1 MDIEDIIQ
9 VIVDGG
15 DVQHMHML
23 SDILDD
29 VLEEIC
35 KYDKEKYKQ
44 YELKLYKM
52 AYGNTFTREMA
63 EEIVSKMRPYAMKWS
78 IEETQQI
85 QSQYGI
91 NDISP
96 ADFFIVLNMAYNDYN
111 NIFNENIE
119 MYVRF
124 VDDFVNDEDAKE
136 DKVFNYFTQIVA
148 D

>member
-1 MDIEDIIQ
+1 MDIEDMVQ
-9 VIVDGG
+9 RIVDSGN
-15 DVQHMHML
+15 VEYMHIL

-29 VLEEIC
+29 TLEEIC
-35 KYDKEKYKQ
+35 KYDKDKYKQ

-63 EEIVSKMRPYAMKWS
+63 EEIVSKMRPYGMKWS

-91 NDISP
+91 NNISP

-111 NIFNENIE
+111 DIFNENIE

-124 VDDFVNDEDAKE
+124 VDDFINDEDAKE
-136 DKVFNYFTQIVA
+136 DKTFIYFTTIPY
-148 D
+148 

>member
-9 VIVDGG
+9 RIVDSGN
-15 DVQHMHML
+15 VEHMHML

-29 VLEEIC
+29 TLEEIC
-35 KYDKEKYKQ
+35 KYDKDKYKQ

-63 EEIVSKMRPYAMKWS
+63 EEIVYKMRPYGMKWS

-91 NDISP
+91 NNISP

-111 NIFNENIE
+111 DIFNENIE
-119 MYVRF
+119 IYVRF

-136 DKVFNYFTQIVA
+136 DKVFTYFTTIPY
-148 D
+148 

>member
-1 MDIEDIIQ
+1 MDIEDMVQ
-9 VIVDGG
+9 RIVDSGN
-15 DVQHMHML
+15 VEYMHTL

-35 KYDKEKYKQ
+35 KYDKDKYKQ
-44 YELKLYKM
+44 YELKLYKL

-63 EEIVSKMRPYAMKWS
+63 EEIVSKMRPYGTKWS
-78 IEETQQI
+78 IEETKQI
-85 QSQYGI
+85 QSQYGM

-111 NIFNENIE
+111 DIFNENIE

-124 VDDFVNDEDAKE
+124 VDDFINDEDAKE
-136 DKVFNYFTQIVA
+136 DKTFIYFTTIPY
-148 D
+148 